1 LQFTQVNL
9 KYQTN
14 FYEQNSITTRGG
26 RQKTHTSLPTRSSER
41 KLLFPERM
49 APHCSK
55 DAARFITSGGAA

>member
-1 LQFTQVNL
+1 VNL
-9 KYQTN
+9 KHQTN

-26 RQKTHTSLPTRSSER
+26 RKKKTHTSLPTRSSER